1 MIVTRI
7 EEICKSKVR
16 VTLDLEFSLVIYKG
30 ELKKYHITENE
41 EFPQNQYEL
50 LLTVLEKRAKLRCMN
65 LLKSRDYTVYQLKT
79 KLKENGY
86 PESLI
91 DTAIEYVAS
100 YGYLDDERY
109 TRAYIESVSGTK
121 SRNQI
126 MNDLVRK
133 GLDRQ
138 HIAEAYEEI
147 MAEHNDDPEENLIRR
162 YIVKKHYDAATA
174 TYEEKQKLIAF
185 LYRKGFGL
193 DKIYKIVDENK

>member
-7 EEICKSKVR
+7 EEISKSKVR
-16 VTLDLEFSLVIYKG
+16 VTLDSEFSLVIYKG

-86 PESLI
+86 PEFLI
-91 DTAIEYVAS
+91 DTAIEYVVS
-100 YGYLDDERY
+100 YGYVDDERY

-147 MAEHNDDPEENLIRR
+147 MAEHNEDPEEDLIRR

>member
-7 EEICKSKVR
+7 EEISKSKVR

-86 PESLI
+86 PELLI

-100 YGYLDDERY
+100 YGYVDDERY
-109 TRAYIESVSGTK
+109 ARAYIESVSGTK

-147 MAEHNDDPEENLIRR
+147 MAEHNEDPEEDLIRR

>member
-7 EEICKSKVR
+7 EEISKSKVR
-16 VTLDLEFSLVIYKG
+16 VTLDSEFSLVIYKG

-86 PESLI
+86 PEFLI

-100 YGYLDDERY
+100 YGYVDDERY

-147 MAEHNDDPEENLIRR
+147 MAEHNEDPKEDLIRR

>member
-7 EEICKSKVR
+7 EEISKSKVR
-16 VTLDLEFSLVIYKG
+16 VTLDSEFSLVIYKG
-30 ELKKYHITENE
+30 ELTKYHITENE

-86 PESLI
+86 PELLI

-100 YGYLDDERY
+100 YGYVDDERY
-109 TRAYIESVSGTK
+109 ARAYIESVSGTK

-147 MAEHNDDPEENLIRR
+147 MAEHNEDPEEDLIRR

>member
-126 MNDLVRK
+126 INALVRK

>member
-7 EEICKSKVR
+7 EEISKSKVR
-16 VTLDLEFSLVIYKG
+16 VTLDSEFSLVIYKG

-86 PESLI
+86 PEFLI

-100 YGYLDDERY
+100 YGYVDDERY

-126 MNDLVRK
+126 MNDRSLMTLLRQAWQVSLLVEMYFTYTIWWTLYLR
-133 GLDRQ
+133 RQ
-138 HIAEAYEEI
+138 RQ
-147 MAEHNDDPEENLIRR
+147 PERMQLLILKQEKKTRR
-162 YIVKKHYDAATA
+162 
-174 TYEEKQKLIAF
+174 L
-185 LYRKGFGL
+185 
-193 DKIYKIVDENK
+193 